1 MANIYLSPNIT
12 IPVALVTYGDGMR
25 IARAAALGPLVV
37 QTPSSHYTTTDTLS
51 LGGKMSVFSSFG
63 PTPELGLSPAVSAP
77 GGNILSTYPRSMG
90 SYISFSGTS
99 MATPYLAGAAALLK
113 QARPGLSAADIRR
126 LLVTSAKPRPD
137 EATGLHAS
145 PYHSGGGLVSVYDAV
160 QARALVDPPL
170 LPINNTEAAQGGC
183 PLALGLPDG
192 ARWAMRT
199 LTITNTDA
207 RRGLRVSLGH
217 VPGVSLT
224 MFDANGT
231 FSSAV
236 VAGKPMRA
244 WPADRTP
251 VAADTL
257 PQVVPAQRE
266 LYIGARAAKSL
277 NVVIVAPYGLREAE
291 RWFYG
296 GFVALALQWDG
307 EAATSSLT
315 VPYGGYNGDYRKL
328 PVLGAP
334 PLSPPQ
340 LLDGSRQP
348 IADVAGL
355 TIAAGTNATLAVT
368 LMMPTRILSATL

>member
-1 MANIYLSPNIT
+1 
-12 IPVALVTYGDGMR
+12 
-25 IARAAALGPLVV
+25 
-37 QTPSSHYTTTDTLS
+37 
-51 LGGKMSVFSSFG
+51 
-63 PTPELGLSPAVSAP
+63 
-77 GGNILSTYPRSMG
+77 
-90 SYISFSGTS
+90 
-99 MATPYLAGAAALLK
+99 
-113 QARPGLSAADIRR
+113 
-126 LLVTSAKPRPD
+126 
-137 EATGLHAS
+137 
-145 PYHSGGGLVSVYDAV
+145 
-160 QARALVDPPL
+160 
-170 LPINNTEAAQGGC
+170 
-183 PLALGLPDG
+183 
-192 ARWAMRT
+192 
-199 LTITNTDA
+199 
-207 RRGLRVSLGH
+207 
-217 VPGVSLT
+217 
-224 MFDANGT
+224 
-231 FSSAV
+231 
-236 VAGKPMRA
+236 MRA

-368 LMMPTRILSATL
+368 LMMPTRILSATLVAVDGRTAGYIGGGYSEYNSRSQVVKPRIEMRVSATVFQDKALTAPVPVPPGRYRLRVDALRLFGEPSQAADYESWESDLFSIA